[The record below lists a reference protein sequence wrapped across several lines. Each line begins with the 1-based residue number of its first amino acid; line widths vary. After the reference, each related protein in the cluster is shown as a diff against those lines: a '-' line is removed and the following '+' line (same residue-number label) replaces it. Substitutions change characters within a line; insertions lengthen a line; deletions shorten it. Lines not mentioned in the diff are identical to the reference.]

1 MHETTGQSEA
11 LGYFTGTRQYT
22 LLIAF
27 VFCHVHKR
35 ARLFTS
41 GVVGWVS
48 VPYKSCQIDLKGIR
62 IMNTAVLYAYV
73 QWQILNIVAPLIT
86 ALG

>member
-11 LGYFTGTRQYT
+11 FGYFTGTRQCT

-35 ARLFTS
+35 ACLFTS

-73 QWQILNIVAPLIT
+73 QWRILNFVAPLIT

>member
-1 MHETTGQSEA
+1 MHKTTGQSEA

-35 ARLFTS
+35 ALLFTS

-48 VPYKSCQIDLKGIR
+48 LPYKSCQIDLKGIR
-62 IMNTAVLYAYV
+62 IMNTAVV
-73 QWQILNIVAPLIT
+73 CAPLIQHLVNFLLLLFT
-86 ALG
+86 